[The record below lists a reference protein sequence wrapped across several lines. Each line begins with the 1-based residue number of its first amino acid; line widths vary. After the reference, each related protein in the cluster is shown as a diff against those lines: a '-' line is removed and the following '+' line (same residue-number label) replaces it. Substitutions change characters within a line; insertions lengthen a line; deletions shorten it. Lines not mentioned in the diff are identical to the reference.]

1 MMYIFQTST
10 LSCSF
15 YLFTF
20 FPKAVERKK
29 DLKKNLKRL
38 TKSEKL
44 QEIRD
49 ALDIWEAEG

>member
-1 MMYIFQTST
+1 MYIFQTST